1 MPVNLQPSAG
11 TSGSLRKEKS
21 RGEGTRRMPTNSRP
35 PLSHRI
41 RASFEGKKSQDSTS
55 SKHASFSGGSPT
67 DPELLR
73 RIIDEAISGDVFQ
86 AALASHIAKLLKPE
100 IKTALDTIEPVV
112 NAVLQH
118 ELLLKRTNNSVDHVL
133 LKLESM
139 ADEEGATTPS
149 QARLSIHGAL
159 TSHPVADEGPLPI
172 PDNSA
177 SGTGTPVS
185 TSNQESRPLFNRG
198 LTYTAGKLT
207 EISDSLDLNNH
218 KLGKVVEG
226 IAEINNLLSSNE
238 RLDSLKE
245 SSDKNDTKTSVIQ
258 TQIDQLQENVRVVI
272 TRIGPD
278 LGVKVKAINDHLT
291 GEMPILE
298 TRAVASNG
306 SGGDVELLQA
316 ISSKL
321 EALKD
326 SLETGTSSHNDN
338 LGLLKEQINALQSTL
353 DAQKEI
359 LGEIKEADNSTEIL
373 AGIHKSNES
382 HEAHATVLG
391 ELKERNTQPVDLST
405 QPAPTS
411 ADAETLQTILTEVQ
425 KSNEAHGKH
434 TAALES
440 MKESDTSA
448 AILAEVQKSND
459 SHVLHAVALESLK
472 SITPPPEQ
480 PTAIDLAPFETKM
493 DSLIEA
499 STAIL
504 TEVQKSNESHVS
516 HAAALES
523 IKALPTP
530 PSESPTAS
538 AIVDLGGL
546 EKDIGTVIEKLDM
559 HAAVL
564 EEIKTK
570 DVSGSGGIDAG
581 AFDSHF
587 GSITTS
593 LEAHT
598 VALDEIKSRDLAPPD
613 FSPII
618 SMLEAHTATLE
629 DIKSRAAGG
638 DPDFSPITALLEAH
652 SATLEDIK
660 SRDLTP
666 VDNAPIISILETHAA
681 ILEDIK
687 SKEAGGSPD
696 FSPITTLLEAHTTT
710 LDEIKAR
717 DTTNSIDLSPITALL
732 EAHTTTLDEI
742 KSKEAGGSPDFS
754 PITSLLEAHTTTLD
768 EIKSRDPA
776 PTDFSPITTLLEAHT
791 VSLDEIKS
799 KDLPSTDFSPIT
811 TLLEAHT
818 IALEDIKAKDT
829 TNSVDLSPITST
841 LDAHRAVLDE
851 IASKDVQSSVAP
863 AAINMDAFDTHFGSI
878 TGILA
883 AHTAALDE
891 IKSKD
896 GTSNASTS
904 AENTI
909 EILDK
914 HFGSITGIL
923 AAHTAALDEIK
934 SKDGPSNAPTSAEN
948 TIEIIDKHFGSIT
961 TMLESHTA
969 ALEEIKAKDFTPT
982 TGQMEL
988 NTAAF
993 DDKFSSLTRMLDSH
1007 TEALDE
1013 IKSKNNDSAPPS
1025 TSRDNV
1031 ALDSFEPHVTAIKSA
1046 LDAHMGVLQEIKSEA
1061 LAKNDM
1067 DAMVVDNL
1075 LEPHIIAIKSTLSAH
1090 TEILDELKSNILT
1103 NTTDSSEIANDS
1115 LPKIL
1120 TTLNRH
1126 TNLLTEIKNADVSD
1140 EILTAL
1146 HELQEG
1152 NSAAF
1157 NTLKESDVSD
1167 EILTALHTCNDSQ
1180 ENLDRSL
1187 LELQTA
1193 VNISI
1198 SSEQNRNKSIDP
1210 VEAVQAPIATVDL
1223 SGLETQINAVI
1234 ATLESQNVVLG
1245 EIKHTT
1251 NAGIEAH
1258 GLHTTTLGEIKDAAS
1273 ASNDSHATHAALLG
1287 EIRDAANASNESHG
1301 THTSTLGVIRD
1312 AAASLSNAHAT
1323 QIATLV
1329 ELKHAISA
1337 SNESHNTHTSTLAEI
1352 RDAAANSNDAILTH
1366 TATLSELKEAI
1377 NASND
1382 SHTSHAAAL
1391 EDLKSIHPT
1400 QSSPDAISESTS
1412 PPVLDTSALD
1422 TQLTTIITTLE
1433 SQNSTLGEMKDAHAS
1448 HTITLSEIKDATTAS
1463 NESHTSL
1470 ATVLSEIKDVHSS
1483 HTTALTEIKDGTTA
1497 SNDSHNLHTT
1507 ILNEIKEATT
1517 ASNES
1522 HTSHTTVLSK
1532 IKETIAPIHGIAE
1545 VISTHTGLLE
1555 GLKEDTGSQHTEV
1568 KIDIDG
1574 LRKLVDESSTKHEES
1589 LLKHGDLIREHG
1601 DLVKENHDG
1610 LKGTIAGLALGGIAG
1625 AGVMKV
1631 MDEVEDKD
1639 GEVSDVVERDVEV
1652 LEASA
1657 EELEVIEEESPVLE
1671 PEAPVEEDAASES
1684 KEQNLEPPVEEQVVP
1699 GSEAQLKP
1707 EFPTD
1712 NERTASE
1719 ETLVEPELET
1729 EAIVTDTEKTVDLNE
1744 NPDPKSV
1751 DQEPEPEPEAVRY
1764 YESSLQAHL
1773 VEKEVPIEEPTP
1785 IEAEA
1790 AKQEDVVE
1798 EPNIT
1803 EEEPESAT
1811 METTGDTAAIESQQT
1826 GKDLSGE
1833 ETLPQEES
1841 EPVATPEDSSELN
1854 QEVEI
1859 SASNDNEEPES
1870 LAKEAEID
1878 GVTPNSIE
1886 QSGLAQDSPEDEAPQ
1901 VNDTAEEPI
1910 PEESDVTELSKDEL
1924 APEEQLAVEKIPG
1937 EEETVAVEGSEEEA
1951 FGKSE
1956 RAQVQQ
1962 NEDLGDEDSKFTEE
1976 TAPVAVEEEQP
1987 AKEIVADNA
1996 VEDVSPGEEVLEAV
2010 EDKPVEKPVL
2020 QESDENLTADLQQT
2034 PPAEEEEEKLPEVK
2048 ESSEPSLEEI
2058 PTETP
2063 IPEAFIDTPPA
2074 HSEDVSS
2081 LEANKPVPES
2091 EQANVPDSADPPV
2104 EIEETPVL
2112 TDHDVEAVTQVPEA
2126 SHGAPA
2132 DSLEISTES
2141 EVIEPSKEEQNVD
2154 EEGEIE
2160 KFAEEHPVDS
2170 NEVNL
2175 EKDDLEPKD
2184 ENLPTEDAERAVDTS
2199 KEDKSSDSAAE
2210 IETPLLDSNDMNEV
2224 PAEIDAKDLETEVAE
2239 PKNEET
2245 PDHAEENIE
2254 SAHDQ
2259 SNPDTP
2265 IETEVPISG
2274 MNDQDEEPAKT
2285 EVKDLAVEDEEPHS
2299 EEVPEQ
2305 AVENLSQ
2312 IVQEEN
2318 FSEPV
2323 VEKEKSVPDSNSHD
2337 QHPIETEQESVEI
2350 PATENAT
2357 EDISSEPT
2365 EAIEPPHEEE
2375 IPQLPVETEEN
2386 APELKTQDEPL
2397 IDSEEAPEEHE
2408 NLEDLTP
2415 SVDNK
2420 EKTIETDSQESSSEH
2435 APLEAE
2441 EIPIEVSHEQS
2452 PDLAT
2457 ETEIPAIESSDQ
2469 TQIPFESKAKS
2480 VEPPVSEPEAA
2491 GMDSEELQA
2500 GNEAQIPEISL
2511 QETVQEPVVEDQSP
2525 VVPESSGEA
2534 QEFTSHHEPLEP
2546 AEHRAI
2552 EVPMEESVIENQVQF
2567 SAEEESVDKAQLKSS
2582 PEPEVVNGNV
2592 SDGLGSSEE
2601 GQIVA
2606 NDSDKSLPTEKEIL
2620 DTPLGESVVES
2631 EPTSEN
2637 INHESFENIRDAEQ
2651 PKEIDEQ
2658 IAETPSQDSVL
2669 ESHPKSESVIYE
2681 DPEDIKARE
2690 EIAALN
2696 AEMDRILAEAEE
2708 EERRNAPIETE
2719 KIHEDQTKEIDVE
2732 QDAEE
2737 STQVAEAQT
2746 PVQDQETSR
2755 ARIEDEQAQADVTEP
2770 EEEQKVPVTDEDLS
2784 SDTSPGGNLER
2795 HVVSSNDLEE
2805 DAIPVESGSHEVEST
2820 NILTADELHYLEKI
2834 PPATHEDVIESQSQI
2849 AEDENVQENH
2859 PVIPSEDEKT
2869 DLEIPSVAEQ
2879 PENEIK
2885 SNESAPD
2892 QAAASSGEEE
2902 QVLDMESLPSE
2913 AHVEPETESF
2923 EKTRLSDD
2931 VAPSLDNEEDDSLPI
2946 QLESE
2951 TGIGEFR
2958 PEEPEWKGEMNPEH
2972 YFGESE
2978 QETPRDVMTLGD
2990 YPAED
2995 YPAEDYPAK
3004 ESSLSKLDSINQS
3017 TQDEESGVEE
3027 IENESPSV
3035 EHFEIV
3041 GSEPFSEETPR
3052 DIDSKLDENAHSVDR
3067 EVDQENVEDYNE
3079 LGADLLVPESPQ
3091 SETTDDNEW
3100 DEPYDTP
3107 DDRLQGLK
3115 PSAEFLSTTSNYGEA
3130 PVIEENQH
3138 DGESNQDEIASEIPL
3153 PSPSVQKKQAI
3164 LEEDYPAVQ
3173 NFPEQHE
3180 SYQSFDDF
3188 FPIENEAV
3196 RNSSH
3201 VSNEDTVEFAED
3213 SREAPV
3219 MSDNQHISGNKFATG
3234 FEDDL
3239 QPEDNESIY
3248 SQENEPAITA
3258 EHRRL
3263 EIDDFFNPRATVSQ
3277 YVATEQ
3283 LEPEQESETSPII
3296 TRTDSTHK
3304 AQSSQPEISAEQRY
3318 TGYGYDYDYEEPAL
3332 NTQTYSD
3339 SEDDMGS
3346 FQPGPATSS
3355 YESRGSYPFQGTSF
3369 SRSIPQPRYSSH
3381 EEVAHDT
3388 RTSFNDQDDIQDL
3401 RSMPTYSS
3409 PSYSQEYLSES
3420 YPTQEVHY
3428 NEPEPQRDQPITPTY
3443 QSSYQD
3449 TIPATPSTA
3458 LTTKISTET
3467 FPTYDESRPV
3477 SQGMNFGLPIRG
3489 AERVETIRETPEPT
3503 YPSYNESMR
3512 SPAPSRL
3519 PIASQRSSD
3528 SMRRSY
3534 SPELRK
3540 QSSYSRYGHDEPG
3553 LGKSMG
3559 SSQGFNFGRSPTK
3572 IPGSIGR
3579 SSRVPDV
3586 GNEYGHSTNRYGEPV
3601 RSLGASQG
3609 SRFGLQGTYPAR
3621 ESHEEV
3627 PEYGSQKRSSNVKD
3641 LLSRFEGGES
3651 SSSAPSQQE
3660 RFNIPTYQERFS
3672 TSLPRPAEH
3681 RSIGKQPQYEQESH
3695 FEAVTPLDHN
3705 RFDFVSEESSPVQ
3718 TPLEEREL
3726 QLESGESS
3734 EVQTPLE
3741 GEFRLDEGMGGNV
3754 NAGVPKKRRSKR
3766 GKKKGNGGTG
3776 GGQA

>member
-73 RIIDEAISGDVFQ
+73 RIIDEAISGDDFQ

-177 SGTGTPVS
+177 PGTGTP
-185 TSNQESRPLFNRG
+185 ESRPLFNRG

-207 EISDSLDLNNH
+207 EISNSLDLNNH

-278 LGVKVKAINDHLT
+278 LGVKVKAINDYLT
-291 GEMPILE
+291 GETPILE

-306 SGGDVELLQA
+306 SGGDVELLQT

-405 QPAPTS
+405 QPTPTS
-411 ADAETLQTILTEVQ
+411 ADAETLQTILMEVQ

-459 SHVLHAVALESLK
+459 SHVLHAAALESLK

-480 PTAIDLAPFETKM
+480 STAIDLAPFETKM

-530 PSESPTAS
+530 PPESPTAS

-564 EEIKTK
+564 EEIKTNG
-570 DVSGSGGIDAG
+570 VSGSGGIDAS
-581 AFDSHF
+581 AFDSHLN
-587 GSITTS
+587 SITTS

-666 VDNAPIISILETHAA
+666 ADNAPIISMLETHTAT
-681 ILEDIK
+681 LEDIK
-687 SKEAGGSPD
+687 SKDAGGSPD
-696 FSPITTLLEAHTTT
+696 FSRITTLLEAHTAT

-742 KSKEAGGSPDFS
+742 KS
-754 PITSLLEAHTTTLD
+754 
-768 EIKSRDPA
+768 RDPA

-791 VSLDEIKS
+791 ISLDEIKS
-799 KDLPSTDFSPIT
+799 KDLPSTDFSPIK

-851 IASKDVQSSVAP
+851 IVSKDVQSSGAP

-896 GTSNASTS
+896 GASNASTP

-909 EILDK
+909 EIL
-914 HFGSITGIL
+914 
-923 AAHTAALDEIK
+923 
-934 SKDGPSNAPTSAEN
+934 
-948 TIEIIDKHFGSIT
+948 DKHFGSIT

-982 TGQMEL
+982 TGQTEL

-993 DDKFSSLTRMLDSH
+993 DDKFSSLTRMLDLH

-1046 LDAHMGVLQEIKSEA
+1046 LDAHMGVLQEIKSET

-1103 NTTDSSEIANDS
+1103 NATNSSEIANDS

-1180 ENLDRSL
+1180 EKLDRSL

-1245 EIKHTT
+1245 EIKDTT
-1251 NAGIEAH
+1251 NAGMEAH
-1258 GLHTTTLGEIKDAAS
+1258 GLQNTTLSEIKDAAS

-1391 EDLKSIHPT
+1391 EDLKSIHST
-1400 QSSPDAISESTS
+1400 QSSPDATSESTS
-1412 PPVLDTSALD
+1412 PPVLDANALD
-1422 TQLTTIITTLE
+1422 TQLTTIITILE
-1433 SQNSTLGEMKDAHAS
+1433 SQNSTLGEMKDAYAS

-1483 HTTALTEIKDGTTA
+1483 HTTALTEIKNGTTA
-1497 SNDSHNLHTT
+1497 SNDSHNSHTT
-1507 ILNEIKEATT
+1507 ILNEIKEVIT

-1522 HTSHTTVLSK
+1522 HTSHTTVLSE
-1532 IKETIAPIHGIAE
+1532 IKETIAPIHGITE
-1545 VISTHTGLLE
+1545 VINTHTGLLE
-1555 GLKEDTGSQHTEV
+1555 GLKEDAGSQHNEV

-1574 LRKLVDESSTKHEES
+1574 LRKLVDESSTKQEES

-1610 LKGTIAGLALGGIAG
+1610 LKGTIAGLTLGGIAG

-1631 MDEVEDKD
+1631 IDEVEDKD

-1652 LEASA
+1652 LEAPA
-1657 EELEVIEEESPVLE
+1657 EELEVIEEESPVIE
-1671 PEAPVEEDAASES
+1671 PEA
-1684 KEQNLEPPVEEQVVP
+1684 PVEEQVVP

-1719 ETLVEPELET
+1719 ETLVEPELEP

-1744 NPDPKSV
+1744 NPDHTPV
-1751 DQEPEPEPEAVRY
+1751 DQEPEPEPEAV
-1764 YESSLQAHL
+1764 
-1773 VEKEVPIEEPTP
+1773 EKEVPNEEPTP

-1790 AKQEDVVE
+1790 PTQEAVFE
-1798 EPNIT
+1798 EPNPT
-1803 EEEPESAT
+1803 EEEPEPAT
-1811 METTGDTAAIESQQT
+1811 MEMTEDTAAVESQQT

-1833 ETLPQEES
+1833 ETIPQEES
-1841 EPVATPEDSSELN
+1841 EPVVTSEDSSEPN
-1854 QEVEI
+1854 PEVEI
-1859 SASNDNEEPES
+1859 SASNDNQEPET

-1886 QSGLAQDSPEDEAPQ
+1886 QSGLAQDTPEDEAPQ

-1910 PEESDVTELSKDEL
+1910 PEESDVTELFKDEL
-1924 APEEQLAVEKIPG
+1924 APERQLAVEKIPG

-1951 FGKSE
+1951 FAESE
-1956 RAQVQQ
+1956 SAEVQQ
-1962 NEDLGDEDSKFTEE
+1962 NEDLGDDDSKSTEE
-1976 TAPVAVEEEQP
+1976 IAPVAVEEEQP
-1987 AKEIVADNA
+1987 TKEIVADNA
-1996 VEDVSPGEEVLEAV
+1996 VEDVSPSEEVLEAV

-2034 PPAEEEEEKLPEVK
+2034 PPAEEEKKLPEVK

-2063 IPEAFIDTPPA
+2063 IPEVLIDTPPA
-2074 HSEDVSS
+2074 HSEDASS

-2091 EQANVPDSADPPV
+2091 EQANVPGSADPPV
-2104 EIEETPVL
+2104 EIEENPVL

-2126 SHGAPA
+2126 SHEAPA

-2160 KFAEEHPVDS
+2160 KLAEEHPVDS

-2184 ENLPTEDAERAVDTS
+2184 ENLPTEDAESAVDTS
-2199 KEDKSSDSAAE
+2199 KEDKSSESAAE

-2245 PDHAEENIE
+2245 PDQAEENIE

-2265 IETEVPISG
+2265 IETEVPVSG

-2285 EVKDLAVEDEEPHS
+2285 ELKDLEVEDGEPHS

-2305 AVENLSQ
+2305 AAENLSQ
-2312 IVQEEN
+2312 TVQEEN
-2318 FSEPV
+2318 VSEPV

-2337 QHPIETEQESVEI
+2337 QHLVETEQESVEI

-2357 EDISSEPT
+2357 EDISSELT
-2365 EAIEPPHEEE
+2365 EAIEPPHEEG
-2375 IPQLPVETEEN
+2375 IPQLAVETEEN
-2386 APELKTQDEPL
+2386 APELKTQDEPP
-2397 IDSEEAPEEHE
+2397 IDSEEIPEEHE

-2415 SVDNK
+2415 SVDNR
-2420 EKTIETDSQESSSEH
+2420 EKTLETDSQESSSEH
-2435 APLEAE
+2435 ASLEAE

-2452 PDLAT
+2452 PDSTT

-2469 TQIPFESKAKS
+2469 TQIPFESEEKS

-2491 GMDSEELQA
+2491 GMDSEEPQA
-2500 GNEAQIPEISL
+2500 GDEAQIPEISP

-2546 AEHRAI
+2546 AEHHTV

-2567 SAEEESVDKAQLKSS
+2567 PAEEESVDKAPLESS
-2582 PEPEVVNGNV
+2582 PEPEVVNENI

-2606 NDSDKSLPTEKEIL
+2606 NDSDKSLPTEREIL
-2620 DTPLGESVVES
+2620 DIPLGESIVES
-2631 EPTSEN
+2631 ELTSEN
-2637 INHESFENIRDAEQ
+2637 ISHENFETIRDAEK
-2651 PKEIDEQ
+2651 PTEIDEQ

-2669 ESHPKSESVIYE
+2669 ESQPKSESVVYE

-2696 AEMDRILAEAEE
+2696 AEMDRILAEAEK
-2708 EERRNAPIETE
+2708 EERKNAPVETA
-2719 KIHEDQTKEIDVE
+2719 KIHEDQTKELDVE

-2755 ARIEDEQAQADVTEP
+2755 DRIEDEQAQADVTEP
-2770 EEEQKVPVTDEDLS
+2770 EVEQKVPVTDEDLS
-2784 SDTSPGGNLER
+2784 SDTSPEGNLER

-2805 DAIPVESGSHEVEST
+2805 DAIPAESGSHEVEST
-2820 NILTADELHYLEKI
+2820 NILTADELQHLDEI
-2834 PPATHEDVIESQSQI
+2834 TLATHEDVVESQSQI
-2849 AEDENVQENH
+2849 AEDENVPENH

-2869 DLEIPSVAEQ
+2869 DLEIPSIAEQ

-2885 SNESAPD
+2885 SNEIAPD
-2892 QAAASSGEEE
+2892 QAAASPGEKE
-2902 QVLDMESLPSE
+2902 QVLDIESTPSE
-2913 AHVEPETESF
+2913 AHVEPEMESF
-2923 EKTRLSDD
+2923 EKTRLSEH
-2931 VAPSLDNEEDDSLPI
+2931 VAPSSDNEKDESLPI

-2951 TGIGEFR
+2951 SVLGELTT
-2958 PEEPEWKGEMNPEH
+2958 EEPKWKGEMNPEQ

-2978 QETPRDVMTLGD
+2978 QETPRDVMTL
-2990 YPAED
+2990 ED
-2995 YPAEDYPAK
+2995 YPSE
-3004 ESSLSKLDSINQS
+3004 ESLPSKLNFINES
-3017 TQDEESGVEE
+3017 TQDVESGGDE

-3052 DIDSKLDENAHSVDR
+3052 DIDSKVDENAHSVDR

-3079 LGADLLVPESPQ
+3079 LGADLMVPESPK

-3130 PVIEENQH
+3130 PAIEENQH

-3153 PSPSVQKKQAI
+3153 PSPSFQKKQAI

-3201 VSNEDTVEFAED
+3201 VSNEDTLEFAED

-3219 MSDNQHISGNKFATG
+3219 MSDNQHISGNKFVTG

-3239 QPEDNESIY
+3239 QPENTESIY

-3258 EHRRL
+3258 ERHRL
-3263 EIDDFFNPRATVSQ
+3263 ERDDFFDPRATASQ
-3277 YVATEQ
+3277 YAATEQ
-3283 LEPEQESETSPII
+3283 LEPEQESETSPVI
-3296 TRTDSTHK
+3296 TGTDSNHE
-3304 AQSSQPEISAEQRY
+3304 AQFSQPEISAEQRY

-3339 SEDDMGS
+3339 SEDDMES
-3346 FQPGPATSS
+3346 FQPGPAASG

-3388 RTSFNDQDDIQDL
+3388 RTSINEQDDNQHL

-3409 PSYSQEYLSES
+3409 LSYSQEYLSES

-3428 NEPEPQRDQPITPTY
+3428 NEPEPQQDQPITPTY

-3489 AERVETIRETPEPT
+3489 AERVETIRETPETT

-3559 SSQGFNFGRSPTK
+3559 SSQGFNFGHSPTK

-3627 PEYGSQKRSSNVKD
+3627 PEYGNQKRSSNVKD

-3660 RFNIPTYQERFS
+3660 RFNIPTYQEHFS
-3672 TSLPRPAEH
+3672 TSLPRPAEN

-3695 FEAVTPLDHN
+3695 FEAVTPFDHN
-3705 RFDFVSEESSPVQ
+3705 RFDFMSEESSPVQ

-3741 GEFRLDEGMGGNV
+3741 GEFRLDEGTGGNV

-3766 GKKKGNGGTG
+3766 GKKKGN
-3776 GGQA
+3776 